1 MPGGGAVGSPFFF
14 AQRARLAD
22 EPGRKHKLVA
32 NDRKV
37 PPGPRGGVIVGN
49 AIEFAE
55 NPLDFLSM
63 CSRKY
68 GDLVRIAKRTY
79 LVNHPDLIQQ
89 VFHNKD
95 GIFEKNDP
103 IDKRNNH
110 SAFPSSVMSSSGS
123 DWETKRGQLQPA
135 FHKALIRGSV
145 DQAAAITRA
154 FLNAWHREPRTRDMR
169 QEMQSLCMEIG
180 SSFLFDSAADQGETR
195 RVVHMVDAIMNL
207 TRSQIR
213 FPSCIPTPGNLRL
226 RRARLGLDTT
236 MEGMVERYRKSS
248 SNDSC
253 LLGVLLAQ
261 DESGKSAWL
270 RDELATMIMSG
281 LEPMADAL
289 TWTFYL
295 LALQIDST
303 QRIFR
308 EIGVIVSARGSIS
321 PDDLPK
327 LPFTEAAIKEALR
340 LYPPAWM
347 TGRIAARDCVL
358 GGFHVPAGTTLA
370 ISQWVTQRDPRYFED
385 PDEYR
390 PSRWLDGG
398 FLAALPRYAYF
409 PFGGGLRKCIGAYL
423 TMTEMVVV
431 VALAVHAFE
440 MKLAPDAKVT
450 PFPALVLRPR
460 GVRLFVTPR
469 RSM

>member
-1 MPGGGAVGSPFFF
+1 M
-14 AQRARLAD
+14 
-22 EPGRKHKLVA
+22 A
-32 NDRKV
+32 NDKDV
-37 PPGPRGGVIVGN
+37 PPGPRGKFIVGN
-49 AIEFAE
+49 VIEFTE
-55 NPLDFLSM
+55 NPLSFLLM

-79 LVNHPDLIQQ
+79 LVNHSDLIQQ

-103 IDKRNNH
+103 IDKSNNH
-110 SAFPSSVMSSSGS
+110 SAFPNSVMSSSGS
-123 DWETKRGQLQPA
+123 HWETKRSKLQPA
-135 FHKALIRGSV
+135 FHKSLVRGGV
-145 DQAAAITRA
+145 EQAASITRA
-154 FLNAWHREPRTRDMR
+154 FLNTWHHEPRIRDMR
-169 QEMQSLCMEIG
+169 QDMQSLCMEIG
-180 SSFLFDSAADQGETR
+180 SRFLFDSSADQGETR
-195 RVVHMVDAIMNL
+195 RVLDTVDAIMNL

-213 FPSCIPTPGNLRL
+213 FPPFIPTPDNLRL
-226 RRARLGLDTT
+226 RRARLGLD
-236 MEGMVERYRKSS
+236 MALDDIVARYRKSS

-295 LALQIDST
+295 LALQIDSA
-303 QRIFR
+303 QKVFR
-308 EIGVIVSARGSIS
+308 EIDVIMRAQGSIS

-327 LPFTEAAIKEALR
+327 LQFTEAAIKEALR

-370 ISQWVTQRDPRYFED
+370 ISQWVSHRDPRYFED

-390 PSRWLDGG
+390 PARWLDGQ

-423 TMTEMVVV
+423 TMTQMVVV
-431 VALAVHAFE
+431 VALFVHTFE

-460 GVRLFVTPR
+460 GVRLSVTPR
-469 RSM
+469 RLM